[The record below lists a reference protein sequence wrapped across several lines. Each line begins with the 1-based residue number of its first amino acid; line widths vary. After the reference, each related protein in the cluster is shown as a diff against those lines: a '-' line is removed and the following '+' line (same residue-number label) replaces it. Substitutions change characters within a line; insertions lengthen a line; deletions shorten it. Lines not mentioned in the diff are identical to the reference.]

1 MGEISQAVQ
10 RWVFAQLVEI
20 GPMQKAS
27 PGILEP
33 RTVVPWAGFVE
44 ITSASFDRLNKM
56 MRRGN
61 IQDRTLLCV
70 LLNWS
75 HFPPSFQA

>member
-1 MGEISQAVQ
+1 MGVRPIIRNRTHAESFS
-10 RWVFAQLVEI
+10 RY
-20 GPMQKAS
+20 S
-27 PGILEP
+27 EP
-33 RTVVPWAGFVE
+33 RTVVLWAGFVE
-44 ITSASFDRLNKM
+44 IISASFDRINKM